1 MSRAD
6 ERAEKRRKV
15 SGKEKRGE
23 EERRGEGRAQLGADG
38 DFAGKE

>member
-15 SGKEKRGE
+15 SGKEERG
-23 EERRGEGRAQLGADG
+23 GTTDGGRAQLGADG